1 MQFDS
6 FVKHNKNIKHIQREY
21 INQPTLSAFNAN
33 TTA

>member
-21 INQPTLSAFNAN
+21 INQPTLSAFNTDIIA
-33 TTA
+33 